1 MNRTRTFTFIKLIL
15 STTLNHH
22 LFYIFNKYFLFY
34 CTLFFF
40 YFKIIA
46 DKQIF
51 TNVNIS
57 LRHYKFFFFG
67 YTLQCCKKYIWR
79 VSSKVQNHTTVCG
92 ITVTYYIFTY
102 IYVVCKRCF
111 ICDLHNW

>member
-40 YFKIIA
+40 ILKLLR
-46 DKQIF
+46 
-51 TNVNIS
+51 TNRFLLMLIS
-57 LRHYKFFFFG
+57 RYATTNFFFFG